1 MKHRCLVGADLYVTR
16 LSNNC
21 PTMLSPSSSK
31 HSGCAKTALST
42 IQRFGEGIPENSDN
56 GNEGD
61 GIRPAQTLLTG
72 SLHDE
77 LTYKTAAVAVATDD
91 VQDEVLS
98 GRSNAAASKPCYRC
112 VNFMHNVGIKRV
124 FWTNDEGEWEGAKI
138 RDLADQLEGIGCQDT
153 SESEDESGSGVYV
166 TKHEVLMLRRL
177 FGGY

>member
-21 PTMLSPSSSK
+21 STMLPASFSK
-31 HSGCAKTALST
+31 HSGHAKTALST
-42 IQRFGEGIPENSDN
+42 VQRFSEGIPENSDS

-61 GIRPAQTLLTG
+61 SIRPVQTPLTG

-77 LTYKTAAVAVATDD
+77 LTYKTAAAAATDD
-91 VQDEVLS
+91 VQDEVLLR
-98 GRSNAAASKPCYRC
+98 RSNAAASKPCYRC
-112 VNFMHNVGIKRV
+112 VNFMHNVSIKRV

-138 RDLADQLEGIGCQDT
+138 RDLVDQLEGIGCQDT
-153 SESEDESGSGVYV
+153 SEGEDESGGSVYV